1 MQRNNIMK
9 KANLKSKLLSTAL
22 ATLLILS
29 ALLLPS
35 CAKKDNAELRVAVLS
50 GTTGWGAAPLI
61 SSVNAGESKLN
72 AKIDIY
78 SDATLVSPLM
88 INGDADIAAVPT
100 NLAAVLYNKT
110 SGGIRVLAV
119 NTLGVL
125 YLIEDGNSVNSL
137 ADLAGKTVYLPG
149 QGSNPEFIMRALVE
163 GAGVENVTFDYTYSS
178 PDELATALA
187 SGKAALGVLPE
198 PKVTA
203 VISKKDTLRVAL
215 DFTEEW
221 KKQTTAPLV
230 QGCIIVRTA
239 FLEEHPAVVEQFLKE
254 YKTSVELVDSDPD
267 SAAEMIAETGLA
279 GAAAAA
285 KAALPRCNITY
296 LTGDEM
302 ATALNG
308 FWNALFKLDPKS
320 VGGAL
325 PDADITKAAK

>member
-1 MQRNNIMK
+1 MK
-9 KANLKSKLLSTAL
+9 KTNIKSKLLAM
-22 ATLLILS
+22 AMAALLIIS
-29 ALLLPS
+29 ATVLPS
-35 CAKKDNAELRVAVLS
+35 CAEKDTTELRVAVLS

-78 SDATLVSPLM
+78 SDASLVSPLM

-125 YLIEDGNSVNSL
+125 YLIEDGESVNSL
-137 ADLAGKTVYLPG
+137 ADLAGKTVCLPG
-149 QGSNPEFIMRALVE
+149 QGSNPEYILRALVE
-163 GAGVENVTFDYTYSS
+163 GAGVENVNFDYTYSS

-187 SGKAALGVLPE
+187 SGKASLGVLPE

-203 VISKKDTLRVAL
+203 VTSKKDTLRVAL

-221 KKQTTAPLV
+221 KKQTSAPLV

-239 FLEEHPAVVEQFLKE
+239 FLEEHPTVVDRFLKE
-254 YKTSVELVDSDPD
+254 YKESVELVNSDPD
-267 SAAEMIAETGLA
+267 SAAEMIAEAGLA
-279 GAAAAA
+279 GTAAAA

-302 ATALNG
+302 TTALNG
-308 FWNALFKLDPKS
+308 FWDALYKLDPKS

-325 PDADITKAAK
+325 PDAEITKTVK